1 MSKNNFR
8 DSEFS
13 LIINALL
20 RYFNFYPY
28 YIISILF
35 FIIISFFYVRYSDE
49 IYRTTA
55 KIQIID
61 DDLDSEMALPTAMT
75 IFNRSMINL
84 ENEIEKLKS
93 FRILE
98 QVVSNLNLNMN
109 LYSVGTVRSIHL
121 HNSEWFAEN
130 KYLIKIRDSLLF
142 DSGISNDFIIDFFDD
157 KMTIEWFIGDIVKNK
172 YSFDGFKTDSK
183 ENELPFSLDIKV
195 DSDKI
200 ELLKKEPFK
209 LSFFDKNKAV
219 QSLVDKINIKQIGKE
234 SELLEI
240 SLDHPNK
247 KIAQDILND
256 LIKVFDQDGIYDR
269 RLVYKRTMDF
279 VDDRYELLKTELED
293 IESSKS
299 LFKRENNLTDLRSD
313 AKLSGDQILN
323 YENDLFKAESQLIL
337 ANLFLSNLS
346 ENDFDYLPVN
356 IGLENL
362 SVNQAIRDYN
372 EKISIRNQF
381 QNSVGVNNVNLQS
394 LDKEINEIF
403 NNTIFSLNNYISSL
417 EKTVNRIKSKENEFR
432 NFYENVPEN
441 EKILRSIER
450 EQKIK
455 EALFLLLL
463 QKREEAA
470 INFAVT
476 KPSIKIIDNAI
487 TNPDIISPKKSII
500 FFLAVS
506 LGFLLPTM
514 VLYIIFLFD
523 TKIHT
528 RDQLVEKTDNIPII
542 GEIPFISDQKIRNS
556 ITKSESRNPLAES
569 FRVMIAN
576 LGFVLFKEK
585 QINDCNIILVTSS
598 VKGEGKTIISV
609 NAASI
614 LASRN
619 NKVLLIGSDLR
630 NPQIHKFLGI
640 KKETK
645 GLTDYI
651 YNSKDGNWK
660 KFLISEG
667 KLDILLSGSIPPNP
681 TELISSEKFKNLIL
695 KAKQHYDYIIID
707 SAPCIVVSDTFEIS
721 SFADT
726 TLYVVRSNFTDNSL
740 CGFINECKS
749 QNKVPN
755 INLVLN
761 GVGKSRSFR
770 NSYKY
775 NYSYNYGYGYGYGEE
790 K

>member
-1 MSKNNFR
+1 M
-8 DSEFS
+8 
-13 LIINALL
+13 
-20 RYFNFYPY
+20 
-28 YIISILF
+28 
-35 FIIISFFYVRYSDE
+35 
-49 IYRTTA
+49 
-55 KIQIID
+55 
-61 DDLDSEMALPTAMT
+61 
-75 IFNRSMINL
+75 
-84 ENEIEKLKS
+84 
-93 FRILE
+93 
-98 QVVSNLNLNMN
+98 
-109 LYSVGTVRSIHL
+109 
-121 HNSEWFAEN
+121 
-130 KYLIKIRDSLLF
+130 
-142 DSGISNDFIIDFFDD
+142 
-157 KMTIEWFIGDIVKNK
+157 
-172 YSFDGFKTDSK
+172 
-183 ENELPFSLDIKV
+183 
-195 DSDKI
+195 
-200 ELLKKEPFK
+200 
-209 LSFFDKNKAV
+209 
-219 QSLVDKINIKQIGKE
+219 
-234 SELLEI
+234 
-240 SLDHPNK
+240 
-247 KIAQDILND
+247 
-256 LIKVFDQDGIYDR
+256 
-269 RLVYKRTMDF
+269 
-279 VDDRYELLKTELED
+279 
-293 IESSKS
+293 
-299 LFKRENNLTDLRSD
+299 
-313 AKLSGDQILN
+313 
-323 YENDLFKAESQLIL
+323 
-337 ANLFLSNLS
+337 
-346 ENDFDYLPVN
+346 
-356 IGLENL
+356 
-362 SVNQAIRDYN
+362 
-372 EKISIRNQF
+372 
-381 QNSVGVNNVNLQS
+381 
-394 LDKEINEIF
+394 
-403 NNTIFSLNNYISSL
+403 
-417 EKTVNRIKSKENEFR
+417 
-432 NFYENVPEN
+432 
-441 EKILRSIER
+441 
-450 EQKIK
+450 
-455 EALFLLLL
+455 LL

-681 TELISSEKFKNLIL
+681 TELISSEKFKNLIF

-740 CGFINECKS
+740 CSFINECKS